1 MKKEYIYHSIFSD
14 EIMTYLKLKKNQKR
28 QINKAQYCLYTL
40 DMFLESVQLSE
51 KELTDAKNNL
61 IGKYAFLQETNIQQ
75 ACSFAKYNA
84 LGFDFEHIET
94 VKERIKKVTPEQIL
108 ACAQKYFTDKYVL
121 SIIKPE

>member
-51 KELTDAKNNL
+51 
-61 IGKYAFLQETNIQQ
+61 
-75 ACSFAKYNA
+75 
-84 LGFDFEHIET
+84 
-94 VKERIKKVTPEQIL
+94 
-108 ACAQKYFTDKYVL
+108 
-121 SIIKPE
+121 

>member
-51 KELTDAKNNL
+51 KELTVQT
-61 IGKYAFLQETNIQQ
+61 IEGWLQSLPTALHTN
-75 ACSFAKYNA
+75 
-84 LGFDFEHIET
+84 
-94 VKERIKKVTPEQIL
+94 
-108 ACAQKYFTDKYVL
+108 TDRKSTRL
-121 SIIKPE
+121 NSSHP